1 MEKSTQFI
9 IKSVIIRDLHMHPRT
24 TRLLY

>member
-9 IKSVIIRDLHMHPRT
+9 IKSVIIGDLHMYTRT